1 MYLYYG
7 LEQFLINKEIDKIKK
22 DNNIEDIDI
31 VRYDLENTKLETII
45 EDALS
50 ISLFSNKKLIIV
62 DNAYIFTGTTNK
74 KLIEQNTDILK
85 DYINNG
91 EYTNII
97 IFNILKEKLDERKNI
112 VKLIKEKGVVK
123 DFNLS
128 NNINKYVLDMFD
140 NYKISNNNINLLIN
154 RVGSNLEI
162 LSREIEK
169 IKIYKDNDLEIKE
182 EDIINLTTKN
192 VDTDFFSLIENIV
205 SKNKEKALESYFEII
220 KYGEEPIKIIVVLA
234 NKFRLIYQAKNLYKK
249 GYSEKDISSLLGS
262 NYYAI
267 KKCLES
273 SRKYSDKVLLDCIL
287 KLANLDIDIKNGK
300 IDKNLGLELFIMTL

>member
-7 LEQFLINKEIDKIKK
+7 LEQFLINKEINKIKLE
-22 DNNIEDIDI
+22 NNILDIDVI
-31 VRYDLENTKLETII
+31 KYDLENTRLEDII

-74 KLIEQNTDILK
+74 KLIEQNIDILK
-85 DYINNG
+85 EYINNG
-91 EYTNII
+91 YFNNII
-97 IFNILKEKLDERKNI
+97 IFTILKEKLDERKNI
-112 VKLIKEKGVVK
+112 VKLIKEKGIVK

-128 NNINKYVLDMFD
+128 NNINKYILDMFD
-140 NYKISNNNINLLIN
+140 NYKINNENVNLLIN
-154 RVGSNLEI
+154 RVGNNLEI
-162 LSREIEK
+162 LEKEIEK
-169 IKIYKDNDLEIKE
+169 IKIYKDNDLIINK

-192 VDTDFFSLIENIV
+192 IDTDFFNLIENIV
-205 SKNKEKALESYFEII
+205 AKNKEKALESYFEII

-273 SRKYSDKVLLDCIL
+273 SRKYDDKLLISSIL
-287 KLANLDIDIKNGK
+287 KLANLDIDIKSGK